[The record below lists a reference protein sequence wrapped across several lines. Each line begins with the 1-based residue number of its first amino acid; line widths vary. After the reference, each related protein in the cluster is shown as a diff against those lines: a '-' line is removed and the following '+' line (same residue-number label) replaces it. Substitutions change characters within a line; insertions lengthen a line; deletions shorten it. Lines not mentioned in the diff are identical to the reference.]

1 MSTPAAVRVT
11 GYHLTAFRRLWRAT
25 FSTAFFTPLFY
36 LTALGLGLGSL
47 IDQNPSAGASL
58 DGVSYAAFIGP
69 GLLAATG
76 MAIGGLDSTWP
87 VLASMKWSRTFY
99 AMTATP
105 LRAADVVF
113 GHMLWM
119 TARLFI
125 AVGAFAAVMML
136 FDDTRTLGTWAA
148 VPAGVLTGLAFAGPT
163 FAWACT
169 VDNTGS
175 SFASYQRFV
184 VMPMF
189 LFSGT
194 FFSVSLLPAPLE
206 VVAWFTPLFHGVS
219 LCRGIAL
226 GGAVWWR
233 QLVHITFLSALA
245 IAGTMVGRRTL
256 ARRLYA

>member
-1 MSTPAAVRVT
+1 MT

-119 TARLFI
+119 TARCSSPSAL
-125 AVGAFAAVMML
+125 AAVMML
-136 FDDTRTLGTWAA
+136 FDDTCTLGTWAA

-163 FAWACT
+163 FA
-169 VDNTGS
+169 
-175 SFASYQRFV
+175 
-184 VMPMF
+184 
-189 LFSGT
+189 
-194 FFSVSLLPAPLE
+194 
-206 VVAWFTPLFHGVS
+206 
-219 LCRGIAL
+219 
-226 GGAVWWR
+226 
-233 QLVHITFLSALA
+233 
-245 IAGTMVGRRTL
+245 
-256 ARRLYA
+256 